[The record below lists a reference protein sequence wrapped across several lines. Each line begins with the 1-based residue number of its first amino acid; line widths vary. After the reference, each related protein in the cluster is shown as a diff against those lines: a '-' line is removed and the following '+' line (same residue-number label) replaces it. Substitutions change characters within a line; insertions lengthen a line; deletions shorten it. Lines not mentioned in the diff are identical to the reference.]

1 MLSTSRW
8 QLTHT
13 RSSTVGNWDYEI
25 WGRGFKLS
33 TGTVQA
39 DSEDEALEEVGI
51 AAAENG
57 LTNSIHEII
66 VEERLAQPEN

>member
-1 MLSTSRW
+1 MPTW
-8 QLTHT
+8 
-13 RSSTVGNWDYEI
+13 NYEI

-33 TGTVQA
+33 TGTVNA
-39 DSEDEALEEVGI
+39 TSEDEALEEVGI

-66 VEERLAQPEN
+66 IEERLDDPEN